1 LKGDRTVELA
11 SSLSLATPELIL
23 AIGALALLMIGVF
36 SGERANTT
44 VTGLA
49 VALLIASGAW
59 LLVFTGDG
67 VGFGGSFVSDGFGR
81 FMKLLALI
89 GSAVTLVMSVGFA
102 KAERFDKFEYPVLIL
117 LSTLGMMLMVS

>member
-1 LKGDRTVELA
+1 MELA

-49 VALLIASGAW
+49 VALLIAAGAW
-59 LLVFTGDG
+59 LLGAP
-67 VGFGGSFVSDGFGR
+67 S
-81 FMKLLALI
+81 
-89 GSAVTLVMSVGFA
+89 
-102 KAERFDKFEYPVLIL
+102 
-117 LSTLGMMLMVS
+117 